1 VNDIKTG
8 ALVGVDKYG
17 NKYYED
23 NKNFFGINLHTLV
36 VYKFK
41 FTVFYVF
48 WVCIFHCFNSRP
60 SPMGDLHHRDERKE
74 DFVGCWR

>member
-41 FTVFYVF
+41 FTVFYV
-48 WVCIFHCFNSRP
+48 
-60 SPMGDLHHRDERKE
+60 
-74 DFVGCWR
+74 